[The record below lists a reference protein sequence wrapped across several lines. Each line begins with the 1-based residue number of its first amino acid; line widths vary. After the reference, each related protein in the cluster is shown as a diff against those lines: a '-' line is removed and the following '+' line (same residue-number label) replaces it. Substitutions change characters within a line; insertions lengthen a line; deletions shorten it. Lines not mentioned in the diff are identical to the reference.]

1 MADKAFIT
9 PNVLKWARE
18 SARMTEEIAAAKIPV
33 DIERLREWEEG
44 ISQPTIKQAQ
54 ILAKAY
60 KRPFALFF
68 LPEIPRDFQP
78 LQDFRKQDSKPLTTS
93 SAFIIREIQ
102 QKQSWIRDIY
112 EENNEGLLPFVGS
125 FSMKDNPEQIAA
137 DIIKTLQINPTSYK
151 TDNPM
156 KEWIDA
162 AELQGIFVSRTSFI
176 HSRLKLDPEELQG
189 FAIADPYA
197 PFVFVN
203 SGDWNAPQLFTLVHE
218 LAHIWIAETGISN
231 KIEPEELQ
239 DKDKF
244 HPVELFCNEIAANS
258 LMPKEKVVNLTPYT
272 FKDSKE
278 LFKAAKQFGVS
289 SFALLVRILK
299 LDLISTATY
308 LKLKRQVDYD
318 FTEYLRKEEEKN
330 ANQKENRGGLNYFLL
345 QLNRNSKLFTQTVL
359 DSFRGGHI
367 EATLAS
373 SLLNVQVNKFH
384 KLEAQLYR

>member
-1 MADKAFIT
+1 M
-9 PNVLKWARE
+9 
-18 SARMTEEIAAAKIPV
+18 
-33 DIERLREWEEG
+33 
-44 ISQPTIKQAQ
+44 
-54 ILAKAY
+54 
-60 KRPFALFF
+60 
-68 LPEIPRDFQP
+68 
-78 LQDFRKQDSKPLTTS
+78 
-93 SAFIIREIQ
+93 
-102 QKQSWIRDIY
+102 
-112 EENNEGLLPFVGS
+112 
-125 FSMKDNPEQIAA
+125 
-137 DIIKTLQINPTSYK
+137 
-151 TDNPM
+151 
-156 KEWIDA
+156 
-162 AELQGIFVSRTSFI
+162 
-176 HSRLKLDPEELQG
+176 
-189 FAIADPYA
+189 
-197 PFVFVN
+197 
-203 SGDWNAPQLFTLVHE
+203 FTLVHE

>member
-1 MADKAFIT
+1 MADKAYIT

-151 TDNPM
+151 TDNPI

-258 LMPKEKVVNLTPYT
+258 LIPKEKVVNLTPYT
-272 FKDSKE
+272 LKDSKE

-330 ANQKENRGGLNYFLL
+330 ANQKENRGGPNYFLL